1 MVIGTRTKYQKHS
14 EELDLQNQMSTY
26 LPLETVLGTRTA
38 DLQLPTVLDA
48 ITFEY
53 RGVTVASYGT
63 LHGLTGGT
71 NREYVNVVNKTI
83 SLAKGIRFYERD
95 FQRFYK
101 GLDVDMQD
109 WAAIPIKDAARLAA
123 SSMFPPQRLVA
134 LVAGLV
140 REKRAK
146 ADNFGS
152 QGIGRLQDIGGS
164 TAYHLLEP
172 LARRAVAGFPQP
184 PLYLVENLRR
194 RDGEQQIDAPVFP
207 DARWDW
213 MGHAEPFANLPLRS
227 IHMVEFAT
235 EFANLKGE
243 KNAAL
248 FVGEIHNTDMAW
260 YANGFELASLTDAH
274 QAVVTGTINRARV
287 MAQELHNT
295 NRVRGQAAF
304 QAAAL
309 CGAMVPMFAYVAVL
323 LWLAASFV

>member
-1 MVIGTRTKYQKHS
+1 MH
-14 EELDLQNQMSTY
+14 TY
-26 LPLETVLGTRTA
+26 LPLESVLCTKTE

-48 ITFEY
+48 VTFEY

-71 NREYVNVVNKTI
+71 NHQYVRAVNKTI
-83 SLAKGIRFYERD
+83 SLAKGIKFYERD

-109 WAAIPIKDAARLAA
+109 WAAIPLKDASRLAA

-140 REKRAK
+140 REKRSK
-146 ADNFGS
+146 EDNFGS
-152 QGIGRLQDIGGS
+152 QGVGRLQDIGGS

-184 PLYLVENLRR
+184 SLYLVENLRR
-194 RDGEQQIDAPVFP
+194 RDGSQQISAPVFP
-207 DARWDW
+207 DTRYDW
-213 MGHAEPFANLPLRS
+213 MGYAEPFANLPLRS

-235 EFANLKGE
+235 EYANLKGE

-260 YANGFELASLTDAH
+260 YSQHFEFASLTAAH
-274 QAVVTGTINRARV
+274 QVIVTNTINRARA
-287 MAQELHNT
+287 MAHELHST
-295 NRVRGQAAF
+295 KSVRGQSAF

-309 CGAMVPMFAYVAVL
+309 FGALVPLFVYGVAL
-323 LWLAASFV
+323 AWLASRFL